1 MMSNEVP
8 VTKAP
13 VERAT
18 MDVLEA
24 IRSRR
29 SIGRVK
35 SDPVDRAILEELLE
49 AASWAPNHF
58 NTQPWRFIVM
68 TGDGRKAL
76 GEGYAN
82 IAQANWP
89 ADLSAEEVAEKREK
103 EVAKA
108 YRSPVVIAAVC
119 SQAEDPRSVR
129 AEELAASQAAVQN
142 LLLAAQA
149 HGLGAI
155 WRSGEPMF
163 NPLMRSALGLTE
175 GKEEIVALIFLGY
188 PDMAA
193 PMQKRAPISEKTTW
207 LEG

>member
-1 MMSNEVP
+1 MNNEAP
-8 VTKAP
+8 VSKMP

-35 SDPVDRAILEELLE
+35 SDPVDRAVIEELLE

-58 NTQPWRFIVM
+58 NTQPWKFIVM
-68 TGDGRKAL
+68 TGEGRSAL
-76 GEGYAN
+76 GEGYVE
-82 IAQANWP
+82 IARAGWA
-89 ADLSAEEVAEKREK
+89 ADLSDEELAEKRQK
-103 EVAKA
+103 EIAKA
-108 YRSPVVIAAVC
+108 YRSPVVIAVAC

-129 AEELAASQAAVQN
+129 AEELAAAQAAVQN
-142 LLLAAQA
+142 LLLAAHA

-163 NPLMRSALGLTE
+163 NPLMRKALGLTE
-175 GKEEIVALIFLGY
+175 GKEELVALVFLGY
-188 PDMAA
+188 PDMAPPA
-193 PMQKRAPISEKTTW
+193 QKRAPIEEKTVW

>member
-1 MMSNEVP
+1 MSNEVP
-8 VTKAP
+8 VSNTP

-35 SDPVDRAILEELLE
+35 SDPVDREIIEELLE

-58 NTQPWRFIVM
+58 NTQPWKFIVM
-68 TGDGRKAL
+68 TGEGRAAL
-76 GEGYAN
+76 GEGYVN
-82 IAQANWP
+82 IAKAGWA
-89 ADLSAEEVAEKREK
+89 ADISAEELAEKRQK
-103 EVAKA
+103 EIAKA
-108 YRSPVVIAAVC
+108 YRSPVVIAVAC

-129 AEELAASQAAVQN
+129 AEELAAAQAAVQN
-142 LLLAAQA
+142 LLLAAHA

-163 NPLMRSALGLTE
+163 NPLMRNALGLTE
-175 GKEEIVALIFLGY
+175 GKEELVALVFLGY
-188 PDMAA
+188 PDMAPPA
-193 PMQKRAPISEKTTW
+193 QKRAPVADKTVW